1 MHTIEFKAKIE
12 NGIVYIPKD
21 IQELQKNVKAR
32 FIVIIDNNQSESDT
46 PSIKKLSSIAIK
58 TKDFKF
64 NRSEANER

>member
-12 NGIVYIPKD
+12 NGIVNIPKE
-21 IQELQKNVKAR
+21 IHELQKNVKAR

-46 PSIKKLSSIAIK
+46 SPAKKLSSIAIK